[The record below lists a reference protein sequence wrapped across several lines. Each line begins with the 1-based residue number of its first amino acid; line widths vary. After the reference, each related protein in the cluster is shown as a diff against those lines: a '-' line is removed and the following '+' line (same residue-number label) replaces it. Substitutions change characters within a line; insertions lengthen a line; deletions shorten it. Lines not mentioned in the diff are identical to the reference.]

1 MNGKYCLP
9 IRSKQVAF
17 FGITGRLTLP
27 AYQNLKEKAMTRI
40 DELLGIATIAT
51 AGMVLALVFAPVPSG
66 KPRPDDELAATPV
79 ISAADVSS
87 PAPIV
92 RSIEVVARPSVEI
105 ARIERDPQSPRPP
118 QSKGAPRPKA

>member
-1 MNGKYCLP
+1 
-9 IRSKQVAF
+9 
-17 FGITGRLTLP
+17 
-27 AYQNLKEKAMTRI
+27 MTRI

-105 ARIERDPQSPRPP
+105 ARIERDPQSSRTP